1 MIRHASK
8 GRACALL
15 LASVAFAA
23 FGVVHAARIPPQR
36 LLEVVDLSAPTV
48 SPDGRLVA
56 FRAEQASV
64 DRNTYDSAWYVQPMD
79 GSTPPRRVGDGG
91 VPLRDSAGGSFTPSV
106 AWAPDGSAIYY
117 KAFLDGRV
125 DVWRA
130 AADGSGSAPL
140 TFDPGDVRGFSL
152 SDDGR
157 SLKYSVGPTRDEVT
171 RDERGEYDRGI
182 HIDHSVPVGAGL
194 FRSRFV
200 TGRLSTQRYTGLWFD
215 REGLLD
221 EMPDRWREIDLET
234 GARRDLPPVAAAPRD
249 PRKTDPSILPPTL
262 FDADEPHGTR
272 KAVITRADGGDRSKQ
287 SARSQLAIMKAGQR
301 NPIRC
306 TADPCTDKTIST
318 VQWIPATSDVLFTVT
333 ARESDES
340 QSIYRWD
347 PATGEVREVVAA
359 QGLVNGG
366 RTTDTTCGIAASA
379 LACVTAEAMVPPRLE
394 AIDMATGHRHVLFEP
409 NAALARDLEAA
420 ISDRVIEWKD
430 KAGVSYTGHLFVG
443 RSQSEGRRPLFVN
456 YYHCT
461 GFLRGGVG
469 NEWPLASLA
478 EAGISALCINAPTYT
493 EDPFVRYDHSV
504 TSLAAV
510 VGLLSEEGM
519 VDPRRVGMGGLSF
532 GSEVTMWVATH
543 SDLLAAAS
551 VTSPSV
557 TRSYYLMNMARG
569 SMFDTGLRDGWGLGA
584 PEETPAQWKR
594 LSPAYNVDSFHA
606 PFLFQMPEEEYLY
619 ALDYVFPLMR
629 RHLADLYVFP
639 NEPHNKFQ
647 PRHLW
652 AAYNRNFDWFRFW
665 LQDKQDDDLA
675 KAAQYALWNDM
686 RRAAASKPHVP
697 APSTQD

>member
-8 GRACALL
+8 GRVCALL
-15 LASVAFAA
+15 LASAAVAAVGA
-23 FGVVHAARIPPQR
+23 VHAARIPPQR
-36 LLEVVDLSAPTV
+36 LVEVVDLSAPTI

-79 GSTPPRRVGDGG
+79 GSTQPRRVGDGG

-130 AADGSGSAPL
+130 AADGSGAAPL
-140 TFDPGDVRGFSL
+140 TFDPGDVREFSL
-152 SDDGR
+152 SGDGR
-157 SLKYSVGPTRDEVT
+157 TLKYAVGPTRDEVT
-171 RDERGEYDRGI
+171 RAEQGEYDRGI
-182 HIDHSVPVGAGL
+182 HVDQSVPVGAGL

-234 GARRDLPPVAAAPRD
+234 GVRRDLPPVAAAPRD
-249 PRKTDPSILPPTL
+249 PRKTDPSILLPTL
-262 FDADEPHGTR
+262 FEAAEPHGTR

-287 SARSQLAIMKAGQR
+287 SSRSQLSITAAGQR

-318 VQWIPATSDVLFTVT
+318 VQWIPGTSDVLFTVT

-340 QSIYRWD
+340 QSIYRWN
-347 PATGEVREVVAA
+347 PATGEMRQLVAT

-366 RTTDTTCGIAASA
+366 RTTDTTCGIAALA
-379 LACVTAEAMVPPRLE
+379 LACVTAEPLVPPRLE
-394 AIDMATGHRHVLFEP
+394 AIDLSTGQRRLLFDP
-409 NAALARDLEAA
+409 NTALARDLQAA
-420 ISDRVIEWKD
+420 ISPRVLTWKD
-430 KAGVSYTGHLFVG
+430 KDGVSYTGQLFVG
-443 RSQSEGRRPLFVN
+443 RSQGAGRRPLFIN
-456 YYHCT
+456 YYHCS
-461 GFLRGGVG
+461 GFLRGGMG

-478 EAGISALCINAPTYT
+478 EAGISTLCINAPTYT
-493 EDPFVRYDHSV
+493 EDPLVRYGHAV
-504 TSLAAV
+504 TSVAAV
-510 VGLLSEEGM
+510 VGLLSGEGL

-532 GSEVTMWVATH
+532 GSEVTMWVAIH

-557 TRSYYLMNMARG
+557 TRSYYLMNLARG
-569 SMFDTGLRDGWGLGA
+569 TMFDKGLRDGWSLGA
-584 PEETPAQWKR
+584 PEETPDQWKR
-594 LSPAYNVDSFHA
+594 LSPAYNVESIHA
-606 PFLFQMPEEEYLY
+606 PILFQTPEEEYLY
-619 ALDYVFPLMR
+619 EIDYVFPLMR

-647 PRHLW
+647 PRHML
-652 AAYNRNFDWFRFW
+652 AAYTRNFDWFRFW
-665 LQDKQDDDLA
+665 LQDVQDHDPA

-686 RRAAASKPHVP
+686 RREAGPGRQAPAASP
-697 APSTQD
+697 QG